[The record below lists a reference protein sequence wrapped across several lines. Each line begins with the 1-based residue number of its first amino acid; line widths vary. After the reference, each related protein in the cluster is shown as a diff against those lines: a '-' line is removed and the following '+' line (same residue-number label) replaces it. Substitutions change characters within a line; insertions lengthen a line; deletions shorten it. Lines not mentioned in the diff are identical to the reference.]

1 MRDDPDTSSPHSS
14 PNSGNTLQVAKSR
27 SSNMIWFA
35 VGIPLVML
43 VVGVLLI
50 VSAVSDG
57 DTATRSVSMPAEIEV
72 RTPEVSASQADFP
85 EAVRETSV
93 ALQTPWL
100 ELDAQTR
107 LTRIGVGSCLSQL
120 HPQPIWEGVLGLKQR
135 PELFLMLGDNVYGDI
150 KSPGGD
156 ELIEAY
162 RMQAVQPEFA
172 TARAALPFLAT
183 WDDHDYGLNDGGADF
198 QHRELST
205 ELFLDFWKMAPPQP
219 AGGIYYSRYFGPDD
233 ARVQIIMLDTR
244 SFRSALKV
252 KGDLFPFW
260 GRYEPSFDPDQTML
274 GEAQW
279 QWLEA
284 ELKKPAKIRLLISS
298 IQVLSEGHGFERW
311 GNLAKERARLLQL
324 LGDVGARGTILL
336 SGDRHASAIY
346 YTTVNGS
353 QVVPELTASSL
364 NRPYGPSR
372 DGRTDELLTA
382 LFSEANFGLVDID
395 WERAQVAL
403 TIKGV
408 NGETLESLRF
418 KFADLGIEQ

>member
-1 MRDDPDTSSPHSS
+1 MPHDPNDPS
-14 PNSGNTLQVAKSR
+14 PNPENERAAKPR
-27 SSNMIWFA
+27 SSKVTWFV
-35 VGIPLVML
+35 VGIPLSML
-43 VVGVLLI
+43 VTGVVLLVMALPSHRTAPRSI
-50 VSAVSDG
+50 SA
-57 DTATRSVSMPAEIEV
+57 PAEAVV
-72 RTPEVSASQADFP
+72 RKPEVGAASKSELRVP
-85 EAVRETSV
+85 GRESI
-93 ALQTPWL
+93 APPTPWL
-100 ELDAQTR
+100 ELDGGTQ

-120 HPQPIWEGVLGLKQR
+120 HPQPIWAGVLGLKQR

-150 KSPGGD
+150 KTPRGD

-172 TARAALPFLAT
+172 KARAALPFLAT

-205 ELFLDFWKMAPPQP
+205 QLFLDFWQMEPPQSE
-219 AGGIYYSRYFGPDD
+219 GGIYYSRFFGPDD

-244 SFRSALKV
+244 SFRSALRV

-260 GRYEPSFDPDQTML
+260 GRYEPSFEPGQTML
-274 GEAQW
+274 GDAQW

-311 GNLAKERARLLQL
+311 GNLANERARLFQL
-324 LGDVGARGTILL
+324 LADVGAKGTVLL
-336 SGDRHASAIY
+336 SGDRHVSAIY

-353 QVVPELTASSL
+353 QIVPELTASSL

-395 WERAQVAL
+395 WQSEELAL
-403 TIKGV
+403 TIKGI
-408 NGETLESLRF
+408 NGETLDTLNF
-418 KFADLGIEQ
+418 KFADLGIE